1 MTNYFLPWLAL
12 TAQLPFETG
21 DLWSNTMSLCLA
33 VGSPAF
39 VTYSLSITILNRYWV
54 RRRFAGL
61 LSKARTLSIRQ
72 KYREYEDRIRAA
84 QYLLQEAQQVPLRAS
99 QEKGWLSS
107 LIVIPG
113 NHEWWE
119 HLEGRLK
126 STRRGVTA
134 SLVAQM
140 LLASVTYLFT
150 VITSLVG
157 DLGNQS
163 VALQIASGSLWIWLV
178 CFDQWKTPTTSVG

>member
-21 DLWSNTMSLCLA
+21 DLWSNTMSFCLA

-39 VTYSLSITILNRYWV
+39 ATYSLTITILNRYWV
-54 RRRFAGL
+54 RKKFGGL
-61 LSKARTLSIRQ
+61 LSKAHGLSIRG

-107 LIVIPG
+107 LIVVPQ
-113 NHEWWE
+113 NDVWWE
-119 HLEGRLK
+119 HIESRLMG
-126 STRRGVTA
+126 TRRSVTP

-140 LLASVTYLFT
+140 AVASVTYLFT

-157 DLGNQS
+157 SLGDPS
-163 VALQIASGSLWIWLV
+163 TGLQIASGSL
-178 CFDQWKTPTTSVG
+178 